1 MDTDDKRDEI
11 RRQKNKP
18 WYVKCPWFEKEFPKA
33 LNEIDRLSMLVDYAK
48 ESGITI
54 NPQDIEQRTKAACKA
69 KIQARADA
77 LRDNEPPPTGPN
89 IPLAWAL
96 QAIDSVGGK
105 L

>member
-1 MDTDDKRDEI
+1 MSKINTADKRDEI
-11 RRQKNKP
+11 RRESHKP

-54 NPQDIEQRTKAACKA
+54 NPQDIEQRTKDDCKQII
-69 KIQARADA
+69 KDKWWPHDYGYKLESI
-77 LRDNEPPPTGPN
+77 
-89 IPLAWAL
+89 L
-96 QAIDSVGGK
+96 QAIEGVS